1 MSGLFD
7 DQVDPVQKVLKLILV
22 QNEDS
27 EPLEI
32 LLVVLEHNQ

>member
-7 DQVDPVQKVLKLILV
+7 DQIDPVQKVLKLILV
-22 QNEDS
+22 QNEDP

-32 LLVVLEHNQ
+32 LLVVLEHDQ